1 MSKMIS
7 VASGFQY
14 SVNIGFD
21 LNNEDKLQNFIPT
34 KSALE
39 LLEETLISTRPTS
52 TDRARVLIGAYGKGK
67 SHIMLMILSILQK
80 KDLQLLSKMLPKIQ
94 ENPRLLQAIENYYE
108 SDNKILPVVITGS
121 NTSLSQAFL
130 LALQRTLSE
139 NDMLDVMPETNYKA
153 AATTIRRW
161 QTEFPE
167 TYEKFAELIDV
178 SPEIFVSRLEDYDSL
193 AYEAFERTYPALT
206 AGSVFNPFLGFDI
219 IDLYESTV
227 KGIRAKGY
235 TGIYLVYDEFSKFL
249 EANITN
255 ASVSDTKMLQDFA
268 EKCNRSGEQQM
279 HIMLISHKEISNY
292 IDKLPKQKVDGWR
305 GVSERFKHIHLNNNF
320 SQTYEIIASVIQKND
335 TWATFCSKHEDQLCG
350 IEQIYARHPLF
361 TDLRETGFAQVLFG
375 CFPLHPVSTFI
386 LPRLSEKV
394 AQNERTLFTF
404 LSAHGTSTLS
414 AFLEGFKD
422 DCFALIT
429 PDLIFDYFEPLLKKE
444 IYDEQIHHTFVLTG
458 IILDELEAGT
468 LESKIIKT
476 ISLIY
481 ILGQF
486 ERLKPTSS
494 ELVNIYSCGYTP
506 DEVGQAIQNLIDQ
519 KYLLYLKR
527 SNDYL
532 QLKQASGVNIRQKI
546 SDTVERQRLSL
557 SIKDILNSV
566 NFDNYIYPSRYN
578 DEREMTRYFSFEF
591 IAGREVTADVDWL
604 KKSEDIEADGVVYGV
619 LPESEELIPRINT
632 NAMKTSS
639 TNRQA
644 IFVIPKHYRDIDSI
658 VREYYAVKTLRD
670 ETGTADRILF
680 DEYQVIYEDLLDVM
694 MDFMGG
700 YTRPESNK
708 AIFIHNGNECH
719 ITRKAA
725 LTALMSDICFEVFGK
740 TPIINNEV
748 INRNDITSV
757 TSNSRSKIIS
767 ALLRAELEPN
777 LGLSGSSQD
786 VSIMRSTLM
795 RTGILE
801 TDGITRIN
809 LNPTIEPLDN
819 SKRIAHLMSTI
830 EQFFMETQHAGTMGL
845 DVLYDRLTS
854 AAYGI
859 GLRHG
864 LIPVY
869 LAVVLHVHR
878 KDIILSD
885 RFGQVSPSTDLLSQ
899 INANPKAYSASYIDW
914 SPEKEAFIATLAA
927 LFAEYVVEEEK
938 NSNPYDY
945 VGNAMRRWYMDL
957 PRFSREYKKQPS
969 GDRITSRDQKAI
981 GFLRQNSSGYQL
993 LFEQLP
999 GAYELPDD
1007 NIADLATYITET
1019 KEKYDV
1025 LLLSLRHELI
1035 QRTKSLFSITPVELK
1050 TRASLAAIIEDWT
1063 ATLDPMVGEQLFPDG
1078 THRLL
1083 ELFANVP
1090 NDEETYIARLA
1101 KLATDLRL
1109 EDWDNS
1115 TLSLCMERLKAYKL
1129 TAEAFHTV
1137 ATETSADESMT
1148 DIATGY
1154 QITFPTNDG
1163 RRVTKRFDQVQ
1174 YGSRGKLLY
1183 NQITSALS
1191 SMGQALSEQE
1201 KRQIVVEILEKLC

>member
-1 MSKMIS
+1 MSNMIS

-21 LNNEDKLQNFIPT
+21 LNNDDKLQNFIPT

-39 LLEETLISTRPTS
+39 LLEATLISTRPAS

-80 KDLQLLSKMLPKIQ
+80 KDLQLFAKMLPLIQ
-94 ENPRLLQAIENYYE
+94 ENPRLLQAISNYYE
-108 SDNKILPVVITGS
+108 SDNKILPVVIAGS

-139 NDMLDVMPETNYKA
+139 KDMLDVMPETNYKA
-153 AATTIRRW
+153 AVTTIRRW
-161 QTEFPE
+161 QAEFPE
-167 TYEKFAELIDV
+167 TYKKFAELIDI
-178 SPEIFVSRLEDYDSL
+178 SPEAFVSQLEDFDSL
-193 AYEAFERTYPALT
+193 SYEAFEGIYPALT

-219 IDLYESTV
+219 IDLYESAV
-227 KGIRAKGY
+227 KGIKTRGY

-249 EANITN
+249 EANIAN
-255 ASVSDTKMLQDFA
+255 ASISDTKMLQDFA
-268 EKCNRSGEQQM
+268 EKCNRSGELQM

-335 TWATFCSKHEDQLCG
+335 TWAFFCAKHEDKLSG
-350 IEQIYARHPLF
+350 IEQIYAKHPLF
-361 TDLRETGFAQVLFG
+361 TDLRATGFTQVLRG
-375 CFPLHPVSTFI
+375 CYPLHPVSTFI

-404 LSAHGTSTLS
+404 LSAKGASTLS
-414 AFLEGFKD
+414 AFLEEYND
-422 DCFALIT
+422 DHFTVIT

-444 IYDEQIHHTFVLTG
+444 IYDEQIHYTFVLTG
-458 IILDELEAGT
+458 IILEELEEGT

-486 ERLKPTSS
+486 ERLKPTSG
-494 ELVNIYSCGYTP
+494 ELVNIYSCGYAP
-506 DEVGQAIQNLIDQ
+506 DEVGQAIRNLIDQ

-527 SNDYL
+527 SNEYL
-532 QLKQASGVNIRQKI
+532 QLKQASGVDIRQKI
-546 SDTVERQRLSL
+546 NDTSERQRTSL

-591 IAGREVTADVDWL
+591 IDGREVAADVDWRV
-604 KKSEDIEADGVVYGV
+604 KSEGIEADGVIYGV
-619 LPESEELIPRINT
+619 LPESEESLREINAHILT
-632 NAMKTSS
+632 TSP

-644 IFVIPKHYRDIDSI
+644 IFVIPKHYRDIESI
-658 VREYYAVKTLRD
+658 VREYYSVKTLRD
-670 ETGTADRILF
+670 EIGTVDRILF

-694 MDFMGG
+694 MDIMGG
-700 YTRPESNK
+700 YTHPESCK
-708 AIFIHNGNECH
+708 AVFIHNGKECH

-725 LTALMSDICFEVFGK
+725 LTSLMSDICFDIFNQ
-740 TPIINNEV
+740 TPVINNEV

-757 TSNSRSKIIS
+757 TSNSRRKILT

-777 LGLSGSSQD
+777 LGLAGASQD
-786 VSIMRSTLM
+786 VSIMRSTLI
-795 RTGILE
+795 RTGVLE
-801 TDGITRIN
+801 ADGIPRIN
-809 LNPTIEPLDN
+809 LNPTVEPLDN
-819 SKRIAHLMSTI
+819 SDRMTHLMSTI
-830 EQFFMETQHAGTMGL
+830 EQFFMETQQAGTMGL
-845 DVLYDRLTS
+845 NLLYDRLTS
-854 AAYGI
+854 AEYGI
-859 GLRHG
+859 GLRRG
-864 LIPVY
+864 LIPIY
-869 LAVVLHVHR
+869 IAAVLHVHR

-885 RFGQVSPSTDLLSQ
+885 RFGQVSPSADLLSQ

-914 SPEKEAFIATLAA
+914 SPEKEAFIGKLAEV
-927 LFAEYVVEEEK
+927 FADYLVEEEK
-938 NSNPYDY
+938 NSSAFDY
-945 VGNAMRRWYMDL
+945 VANAMRRWYMDL
-957 PRFSREYKKQPS
+957 PRYSREYKKRPI

-981 GFLRQNSSGYQL
+981 GYFKQNSSGYQL

-999 GAYELPDD
+999 QAYELHDD
-1007 NIADLATYITET
+1007 NIPDLTTYIIEI

-1025 LLLSLRHELI
+1025 LLVCLRQELI
-1035 QRTKSLFSITPVELK
+1035 QQTKSLFSGTPVEPEN
-1050 TRASLAAIIEDWT
+1050 RASLAAIIDDWI
-1063 ATLDPMVGEQLFPDG
+1063 ATLDPKVEEQLFPDG

-1083 ELFANVP
+1083 ELFDSVP
-1090 NDEETYIARLA
+1090 NDEDTFISRLA
-1101 KLATDLRL
+1101 KLVTDLRL

-1115 TLSLCMERLKAYKL
+1115 TLALCLERLKAYKS
-1129 TAEAFHTV
+1129 TAEAFHAVTP
-1137 ATETSADESMT
+1137 ESST
-1148 DIATGY
+1148 NESEAAITTGY
-1154 QITFPTNDG
+1154 QIIFPTNDG
-1163 RRVTKRFDQVQ
+1163 RTVTKRFDQVQ
-1174 YGSRGKLLY
+1174 YGARGKLLY

-1201 KRQIVVEILEKLC
+1201 KRQIVVEILEKFC